1 MIVISLNFHKNPQ
14 FILIFGILIKQLLT
28 AKFFFETLPTQLAQR

>member
-14 FILIFGILIKQLLT
+14 FILIFEILIKQLLT
-28 AKFFFETLPTQLAQR
+28 ARFFFGTLPTQLVQR